1 MSKPKIPD
9 PNKAAQAGIVA
20 DVENF
25 PFQYIIDAVAKTGGK
40 YTDPKTGQV
49 YDFTGLGDADNA
61 AVVSDQMAQTLLDIQ
76 KGYGADFVK
85 QRIADLQQSD
95 PTGYAARK
103 QLFERIMTDAD
114 AHPDRPLARDTQDLI
129 TQELQKGGKLDA
141 RETQQVQEGVRG
153 GQVKR
158 GIFLGNA
165 AANQETGAIVN
176 TGDQLKQ
183 QRQAEGAAFLQSG
196 VSPEDVTYR
205 RIQQSLANLGAF
217 VNNETPE
224 AQFGQLS
231 GAQSGAAPFTSTGTP
246 AAGLNP
252 NAGAQG
258 ISNAFSIYQN
268 NLSQGNPWL
277 MAASTGINALSTANN
292 LGFNPWAA
300 PTISGAQNNAVGA
313 EFNGWGASGTTGS
326 YSP

>member
-9 PNKAAQAGIVA
+9 PNQAAAAGAIA

-25 PFQYIIDAVAKTGGK
+25 PFQYIVDAVAKTGGK
-40 YTDPKTGQV
+40 YTDPVTGQV
-49 YDFTGLGDADNA
+49 FDFSGLGDADNA

-76 KGYGADFVK
+76 KQYGGDYVK
-85 QRIADLQQSD
+85 QRLKDLQQSD

-103 QLFERIMTDAD
+103 QLFDRIMADAD
-114 AHPDRPLARDTQDLI
+114 AHPDRPLAQDTQDLI
-129 TQELQKGGKLDA
+129 TQELQKGGQLDK

-158 GIFLGNA
+158 GIMLGNA
-165 AANQETGAIVN
+165 PAQAETAALINAS
-176 TGDQLKQ
+176 DQVKQ
-183 QRQAEGAAFLQSG
+183 QRQAQGAAFLQSG

-231 GAQSGAAPFTSTGTP
+231 GAQAGAAPFTSTGAP
-246 AAGLNP
+246 AAALNP
-252 NAGAQG
+252 NAAAQG
-258 ISNAFSIYQN
+258 ISNAFAIYN
-268 NLSQGNPWL
+268 NQLSQGNPWL
-277 MAASTGINALSTANN
+277 MAASTGVNTFSTLNN
-292 LGFNPWAA
+292 LGFNPWS
-300 PTISGAQNNAVGA
+300 PKTTS
-313 EFNGWGASGTTGS
+313 ASGWTLPQSMIDVGNTA
-326 YSP
+326 PNWNP